1 MLTACFI
8 LFFMFLC
15 IDTYLLLIIYH
26 IPVSSCDV
34 VSNTTNPLVVWNSTL
49 YNANFKLSDTS
60 TMCGRFYARGD
71 DLYSANLTGCVVIAI
86 FAIFAILAMLAIAV
100 CSDIRDKHSMKKLLT
115 IFLCLVP
122 ITLTGC
128 GVKQISYSGNTSV
141 LELPVSDTAVVRL
154 NIPDEL
160 ECSFND
166 SIVGRKYSDGT
177 VIEVCSGDYHDGKL
191 DEKTKVKSGKLVN
204 IYWVNKQFEDKVIL
218 ITFENKAYMN
228 YWKNVLTT
236 AEIVK
241 VQTTLA
247 NIPIIDELTYESKE
261 DVMRVN
267 DVNLYMPTS
276 SKEDTLDKSTIN
288 GLTASIVSE
297 GDSYL
302 LSFIQDGT
310 YEEIKDKMFTYCIAN
325 STQNSIDK
333 YYPEDEQGISVYY
346 SGDNILGMK
355 KLTHNSYYVYLG
367 SSDYKDFIYT
377 GLHKVK
383 HKA

>member
-1 MLTACFI
+1 MLLACFL
-8 LFFMFLC
+8 LFFMFLGS
-15 IDTYLLLIIYH
+15 DTYLLLMLYH

-34 VSNTTNPLVVWNSTL
+34 VSNTANPLVVWNSTL
-49 YNANFKLSDTS
+49 YNANFKLSDAS
-60 TMCGRFYARGD
+60 TMHGRFYARGD

-86 FAIFAILAMLAIAV
+86 LAIFAILAIAV
-100 CSDIRDKHSMKKLLT
+100 YSAMRDKRPMKKLLT
-115 IFLCLVP
+115 VFLCLIS

-128 GVKQISYSGNTSV
+128 GVKQISYNGNTSV
-141 LELPVSDTAVVRL
+141 LELPVSDTAIVRL

-166 SIVGRKYSDGT
+166 SIIGRKYSDGT
-177 VIEVCSGDYHDGKL
+177 VIEACSVDYHDGKL
-191 DEKTKVKSGKLVN
+191 DEETKVKSGKLVN
-204 IYWVNKQFEDKVIL
+204 TYWVNKQFEDKVIL
-218 ITFENKAYMN
+218 ITFENKAYMD
-228 YWKNVLTT
+228 YWKNVLAT
-236 AEIVK
+236 AEIVQ

-247 NIPIIDELTYESKE
+247 NIPIIDELSYESKE
-261 DVMRVN
+261 DIMQVN
-267 DVNLYMPTS
+267 DVNLYMPS
-276 SKEDTLDKSTIN
+276 SSGEETLDKSTIN

-302 LSFIQDGT
+302 LAFIQDGT
-310 YEEIKDKMFTYCIAN
+310 YEEIKERMLTYCIAN

-333 YYPEDEQGISVYY
+333 YYPEDKQGISVYY

-367 SSDYKDFIYT
+367 SLDYKDFIYT

-383 HKA
+383 LKS